1 MSRISEIQTLQSS
14 DWKVGRKSERERDG
28 AALESF
34 VANLRNTVV
43 VVVCSDLSVQISRH
57 GPSSHL

>member
-43 VVVCSDLSVQISRH
+43 VCSDLSVQISRH

>member
-28 AALESF
+28 GALESF

-43 VVVCSDLSVQISRH
+43 
-57 GPSSHL
+57 

>member
-1 MSRISEIQTLQSS
+1 MKFKRYTPR
-14 DWKVGRKSERERDG
+14 VGKLDVREREKERDG

-43 VVVCSDLSVQISRH
+43 VCSDLSVQISRH